1 MTQTMI
7 VQSFGFFI
15 AIGLSPFFVGL
26 IQMTKA
32 RIQGRH
38 GPSVWQGYYV
48 LLKYWKKE
56 TTLPENSSLIFV
68 IAPIVSISV
77 MLLIML
83 FIPWGKPLPGV
94 LAGDFIMVFFLLA
107 LERFWT
113 ALAGLDT
120 SGTFGGLGAS
130 RILTIGVGLEPML
143 FAVFGLCFFLTGNTH
158 FAQISPLWLRQAPH
172 LLAWFLAAGGFA
184 LTILLEIGRLPID
197 NPDTHLELT
206 MMHEATQL
214 EYNGRLFAFS
224 HFASMCKVTA
234 MLAIGWVWFGPTLS
248 SQWWTLLLHLFEL
261 GVSSILVGVVESFTI
276 KMRFFRIPYYV
287 SAVIGMGLLAV
298 VITAF

>member
-120 SGTFGGLGAS
+120 SGPFGGLGAS
-130 RILTIGVGLEPML
+130 RILTIGIGLEPML

-234 MLAIGWVWFGPTLS
+234 MLAIGWVWFGPSLS
-248 SQWWTLLLHLFEL
+248 SPWWSLLLHLGEISI
-261 GVSSILVGVVESFTI
+261 SSILLGFVESFNV
-276 KMRFFRIPYYV
+276 KMRFFRIPVYV

>member
-1 MTQTMI
+1 MVQIVI
-7 VQSFGFFI
+7 VQSLGFFI
-15 AIGLSPFFVGL
+15 TLGLSPFFVGL
-26 IQMTKA
+26 IQTTKA
-32 RIQGRH
+32 RLQGRH

-48 LLKYWKKE
+48 LFKYWKKE
-56 TTLPENSSLIFV
+56 TTMPANSSFV
-68 IAPIVSISV
+68 FVMAPIVSISV
-77 MLLIML
+77 IVVIML

-130 RILTIGVGLEPML
+130 RILTIGIGLEPML

-158 FAQISPLWLRQAPH
+158 FAQISPRWLRQAPH
-172 LLAWFLAAGGFA
+172 VLAWLLAAGGLV
-184 LTILLEIGRLPID
+184 LTILLEVGRLPID

-224 HFASMCKVTA
+224 QFSAMSKVTA
-234 MLAIGWVWFGPTLS
+234 MFGIGWVWFGPTLS
-248 SQWWTLLLHLFEL
+248 SPWWTLLLHLFEL

>member
-1 MTQTMI
+1 MI
-7 VQSFGFFI
+7 VQSLGFFI
-15 AIGLSPFFVGL
+15 ALGLSPFFVGL
-26 IQMTKA
+26 IQTTKA

-48 LLKYWKKE
+48 LFKYWKKE
-56 TTLPENSSLIFV
+56 TTVPANSSLVFV
-68 IAPIVSISV
+68 IAHIVSISV
-77 MLLIML
+77 IVVIML
-83 FIPWGKPLPGV
+83 VIPWGKQLPAV
-94 LAGDFIMVFFLLA
+94 LSGDFIMVFFLLA

-120 SGTFGGLGAS
+120 SGTFGGFGAS
-130 RILTIGVGLEPML
+130 RILTIGIGLEPML
-143 FAVFGLCFFLTGNTH
+143 FAVFGLCFFLTGNSH
-158 FAQISPLWLRQAPH
+158 FAQISPLWFRQAPH
-172 LLAWFLAAGGFA
+172 VLAWLLAAGGFV

-224 HFASMCKVTA
+224 QFSAMSKVTA
-234 MLAIGWVWFGPTLS
+234 MLGIGWVWFGPSLS
-248 SQWWTLLLHLFEL
+248 SPWWTLLLHLCEL
-261 GVSSILVGVVESFTI
+261 GVSSILIGVVESFTI